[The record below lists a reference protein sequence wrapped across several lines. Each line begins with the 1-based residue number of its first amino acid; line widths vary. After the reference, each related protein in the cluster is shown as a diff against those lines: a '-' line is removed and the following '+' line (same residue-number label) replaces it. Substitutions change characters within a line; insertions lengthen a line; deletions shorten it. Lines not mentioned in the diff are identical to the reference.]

1 MSGRIGRGEF
11 LVLWAFIHNQST
23 PTGIMQDYTTL
34 AQQISAAAPAATR
47 NVNLSTD
54 PKRMAII
61 EVPFVINRE
70 NVI

>member
-1 MSGRIGRGEF
+1 
-11 LVLWAFIHNQST
+11 
-23 PTGIMQDYTTL
+23 MQDYTTL